1 MIAVFAII
9 LVALVLFATEPVP
22 IDITA
27 IGIMVSLMILG
38 AGGPVNLTDIS
49 AAEGTSGLASSA
61 TLPVLAMFVLSAGI
75 QRTGIVQTLGRRIAR
90 ITRDSLSRQLGA
102 TMTVVGLI
110 SGFINNTA
118 AVAIFL
124 PMVTDL
130 AQEGVPPPQNC

>member
-9 LVALVLFATEPVP
+9 LVTLVLFATEPVP

-38 AGGPVNLTDIS
+38 ADGPVNLTDIS
-49 AAEGTSGLASSA
+49 AAEGTSGFASPA
-61 TLPVLAMFVLSAGI
+61 TLTVLAMFVLSAGV
-75 QRTGIVQTLGRRIAR
+75 QRTGIVQLLGRRLAR
-90 ITRDSLSRQLGA
+90 ITRDSLSRQLGV
-102 TMTVVGLI
+102 TMSLVGPI